1 MALVYRLIVDESAV
15 GGAKVSHQ
23 YRIIRQDNLTVKT
36 GDCGVVNAIII
47 GWIAPQS
54 VEAWFEFEL
63 PWMRQAC
70 QYEFVHKRQRARL
83 ADGQF
88 TARLP
93 RCRTDYR
100 RSNRFSD
107 TAQTG

>member
-1 MALVYRLIVDESAV
+1 MALVHRLIVDESAV
-15 GGAKVSHQ
+15 GRAQVSHQ
-23 YRIIRQDNLTVKT
+23 NRIIREDNLAVKA
-36 GDCGVVNAIII
+36 GDRGVVNAIII

-54 VEAWFEFEL
+54 VEARFEFEL

-70 QYEFVHKRQRARL
+70 QYEFVHKRQTARL

-88 TARLP
+88 TARRP

-100 RSNRFSD
+100 SSNCFSD
-107 TAQTG
+107 TART